1 MKSGVDEKLG
11 QMPIK
16 KLILSMS
23 APIVISM
30 LVQSMYNLVDSIF
43 VAQIGEDA
51 LTAVSLAFPLQ
62 QLFFAVGIGTATGV
76 NSYISRCL
84 GAQNRKNA
92 NKAANNGIVLALLS
106 YLVFFAVGLL
116 FARDFIMLQTQDLS
130 IISQGPIYLRICCMG
145 SAGIFM
151 HLMVERIL
159 MAAGSTMLTMVAQ
172 MTGAILNIILDPIL
186 IFGLFGM
193 PSLGLMGAAV
203 ATVTSQ
209 TVGAIIVT
217 VFCIKYNKDIKLSPR
232 YMKLDP
238 HIVMNIY
245 KVGLPSIVMISINS
259 LTVFS
264 LNKILANFSN
274 TAVALMGVYYK
285 LQGFIFMPIFGLNNG
300 VVPIVAYS
308 YGAKNQ
314 DRLREVIKIAMV
326 YGLAIML
333 VGMVIMQLMPD
344 KLLIPFKPSQ
354 YMIDAGVIAFRIMSM
369 SFLFTGV
376 SIISSGVFQAIGSG
390 FLSMSISI
398 IRQLVVLVPA
408 SYLLSLT
415 GNLNNVW
422 WGVFIAELVSFI
434 VCLFVLKR
442 DIFSIDGVKFKQIN

>member
-106 YLVFFAVGLL
+106 YLVFFAVGLF
-116 FARDFIMLQTQDLS
+116 FARDFIMLQTQDPS

-193 PSLGLMGAAV
+193 PRLGLMGAAV
-203 ATVTSQ
+203 ATVISQ

-238 HIVMNIY
+238 HIVMSIY

>member
-84 GAQNRKNA
+84 GAQNKKNA

-106 YLVFFAVGLL
+106 YLVFFAIGLL
-116 FARDFIMLQTQDLS
+116 FSRDFIMFQTQDPS

-159 MAAGSTMLTMVAQ
+159 MASGSTMLTMVAQ

-193 PSLGLMGAAV
+193 PRLGLMGAAV

>member
-1 MKSGVDEKLG
+1 M
-11 QMPIK
+11 
-16 KLILSMS
+16 
-23 APIVISM
+23 
-30 LVQSMYNLVDSIF
+30 
-43 VAQIGEDA
+43 
-51 LTAVSLAFPLQ
+51 
-62 QLFFAVGIGTATGV
+62 
-76 NSYISRCL
+76 
-84 GAQNRKNA
+84 
-92 NKAANNGIVLALLS
+92 
-106 YLVFFAVGLL
+106 
-116 FARDFIMLQTQDLS
+116 
-130 IISQGPIYLRICCMG
+130 
-145 SAGIFM
+145 
-151 HLMVERIL
+151 
-159 MAAGSTMLTMVAQ
+159 
-172 MTGAILNIILDPIL
+172 
-186 IFGLFGM
+186 
-193 PSLGLMGAAV
+193 
-203 ATVTSQ
+203 
-209 TVGAIIVT
+209 
-217 VFCIKYNKDIKLSPR
+217 
-232 YMKLDP
+232 
-238 HIVMNIY
+238 
-245 KVGLPSIVMISINS
+245 GLPSIVMISINS

-333 VGMVIMQLMPD
+333 VGMLIMQVIPD
-344 KLLIPFKPSQ
+344 KLLVPFKPSQ

-376 SIISSGVFQAIGSG
+376 SIISTGVFQAVGSG

>member
-116 FARDFIMLQTQDLS
+116 FARDFIMLQTQDPS

-193 PSLGLMGAAV
+193 PRLGLMGAAV
-203 ATVTSQ
+203 ATVISQ
-209 TVGAIIVT
+209 TVGVIIVT

-238 HIVMNIY
+238 HIVMSIY